1 MTPEQAAYM
10 EKATTS
16 LQAAKALREQRF
28 YDYAVSRA
36 YYAMFYAAEAM
47 LLGEGLKY
55 SKHSA
60 VIAAFGQRFAKTNR
74 VSSHLHRYLITGQD
88 SRLLSDYDP
97 TVRTTKATADLKIE
111 QAGEFLEAARAF
123 LETA

>member
-1 MTPEQAAYM
+1 
-10 EKATTS
+10 
-16 LQAAKALREQRF
+16 
-28 YDYAVSRA
+28 
-36 YYAMFYAAEAM
+36 MFYAAEAM

-97 TVRTTKATADLKIE
+97 TVRSNFSILRGCGRSPDRATSGHGQETGPSCPNLLRRYVRTTKATADLKIE